1 MRLPRRAGA
10 MVLLAATLSTAGC
23 TAFGERGTCVSWM
36 PFTTPAEALDYA
48 ELAVTVRVL
57 ARDGTA
63 HLYDTDAH
71 VWEVTTDG
79 RAAVRGDAPSETLR
93 VISTP
98 VTCEEGGTYPEGD
111 PLDTDDTLVLFLT
124 RDQAGD
130 DWRTLTPRQGSLPA
144 GPAGEMPQEWPAS
157 PTEERDPTHR
167 PRGDTDLGSATGQ
180 DHHMSS

>member
-1 MRLPRRAGA
+1 M
-10 MVLLAATLSTAGC
+10 LLAATFATAGC
-23 TAFGERGTCVSWM
+23 TAFGSRSMTCTSWV
-36 PFTTPAEALDYA
+36 PFATPAEALDNA
-48 ELAVTVRVL
+48 ELTVT
-57 ARDGTA
+57 ARILD
-63 HLYDTDAH
+63 HEESVNLYGADAH

-79 RAAVRGDAPSETLR
+79 RAALRGDAPSETLR

-98 VTCEEGGTYPEGD
+98 VTCEEGGPYPEGD

-144 GPAGEMPQEWPAS
+144 GSAGEMPQEWPAS

-167 PRGDTDLGSATGQ
+167 PRGGTELGSATGQ
-180 DHHMSS
+180 DDPMSS